1 LHQARRRFVL
11 LENAPHH
18 QLHQLPLGENPTE
31 EEPEV
36 IEVNHWDRCWKEND
50 EWVTDFPPPP
60 GFDGWQQGE
69 WPSRNYQRACTPEE
83 AEILNA
89 SEAAADAEELSEAEK
104 LRDDWFALLRSGTE
118 PAEAANL
125 SDSEGSTC
133 CTGP

>member
-1 LHQARRRFVL
+1 M
-11 LENAPHH
+11 
-18 QLHQLPLGENPTE
+18 
-31 EEPEV
+31 
-36 IEVNHWDRCWKEND
+36 EVNHWDRCWKEND

-118 PAEAANL
+118 PAEAAISVTRKAQL
-125 SDSEGSTC
+125 AVPVPEI
-133 CTGP
+133 GPRPPQRPLLR